1 MSNLRDRL
9 REDTG
14 EYPPSWRP
22 EAGDVV
28 SGELLRYS
36 TAPSIYGE
44 QKVCVIDDEEIGPV
58 TVWLNST
65 VLLDEFKRLRPKVGE
80 TVGIKCHG
88 KHPDKGY
95 WRFRVDVDRG
105 ESPAEPDWDKV
116 KAPDAAQVRADRGE
130 RTAPPALKFADDD
143 DDDGDPFEGER

>member
-105 ESPAEPDWDKV
+105 ESPAEPDWDKIE
-116 KAPDAAQVRADRGE
+116 APDAAQVRAGRTE
-130 RTAPPALKFADDD
+130 RTASPARRHDD
-143 DDDGDPFEGER
+143 DDDGEDPLEGRR

>member
-28 SGELLRYS
+28 SGELVRYS
-36 TAPSIYGE
+36 TAPSIFGE
-44 QKVCVIDDEEIGPV
+44 QQVCVIDDEEIGPV

-65 VLLDEFKRLRPKVGE
+65 VLIDEFARLKPKPGE

-88 KHPDKGY
+88 KHKDKGY

-105 ESPAEPDWDKV
+105 EKPAEPDWEKL

-143 DDDGDPFEGER
+143 DGGDPFEGRR